1 LVGWNDRPPPQ
12 SGTAGNGYIRPG
24 VVRRALLYF
33 AAPGK
38 LAKALADWAA
48 DSPFAFKLTRYQQT
62 LAESGSKRVIH
73 PHGKPITRLQAPAPQ
88 RRSLGLRCL
97 VAIALCA
104 AASGCVQR
112 RLTIRSNPPGA
123 VVYVDNY
130 EIGTTPVAT
139 DYVYY
144 GTRKIRLVK
153 DGYETLTIMQP
164 LPAPWFEFPGLDFFS
179 ENVNPREIRD
189 ERTLD
194 FQLQPQVIVPTEQ
207 LLGRAENL
215 RHSSQAPINPA
226 APAVINNSAPY
237 GIPAD
242 GNPLPQSKAPSN
254 NSTPRGLY

>member
-1 LVGWNDRPPPQ
+1 MQMQFSALATVTRKL
-12 SGTAGNGYIRPG
+12 IRHG
-24 VVRRALLYF
+24 ALALL
-33 AAPGK
+33 
-38 LAKALADWAA
+38 L
-48 DSPFAFKLTRYQQT
+48 
-62 LAESGSKRVIH
+62 I
-73 PHGKPITRLQAPAPQ
+73 
-88 RRSLGLRCL
+88 
-97 VAIALCA
+97 A

-130 EIGTTPVAT
+130 EIGTTPVAV

-153 DGYETLTIMQP
+153 DGFETLTVMQP

-179 ENVNPREIRD
+179 ENVNPHEIRD

-215 RHSSQAPINPA
+215 RHGSQVPAGAPPVINGTAPNGA
-226 APAVINNSAPY
+226 PLELPAPA
-237 GIPAD
+237 
-242 GNPLPQSKAPSN
+242 NPLPQSKTPAK
-254 NSTPRGLY
+254 NSLPRALY